1 MNCQFQSKCSFLV
14 RLTLHTTLAVAVALA
29 IPVQAQNSQGTIVG
43 HVMDQA
49 GASVV
54 GAQVTVTN
62 VANSITHK
70 TKTSG
75 AGDFV
80 VVNLPPGNYN
90 IVAEAPAFKKSQAL
104 AVRLDV
110 EATLR
115 QDFQLQVGTVTEQV
129 TVESQTQMVQSDNV
143 TSGRSEEH
151 TSEL

>member
-1 MNCQFQSKCSFLV
+1 MHCQFQNKCSLFV
-14 RLTLHTTLAVAVALA
+14 RLTLTATLAVAVALV

-49 GASVV
+49 GAAVV

-62 VANSITHK
+62 LANSITHK

-75 AGDFV
+75 VGDFV
-80 VVNLPPGNYN
+80 IVNLSPGNYN
-90 IVAEAPAFKKSQAL
+90 IVAEAAGFKKSQAL

-143 TSGRSEEH
+143 TSGNVSPA
-151 TSEL
+151 S